1 MKKGSIFICIFGLF
15 LLCGGLFIGYSKGY
29 FDNLLIDSNSASTSK
44 NTDNDVDTN
53 EDNSSELFGK
63 YYVKAKKVLDKMSI
77 EEKVGQL
84 FLVRYDNNVASDQIT
99 SYYPGGYILFAK
111 DFAKHD
117 KNSILQELENN
128 QKISKI
134 PLIFGVDEEGGI
146 VTRVSRY
153 PQFRSE
159 KFKSSQELYAEGGY
173 DLLEASEK
181 EKAELL
187 LSLGLN
193 LNLAPVADVSV
204 DSNDFI
210 YNRTFGKGAEETA
223 LYVKNM
229 VGYSRKAGISSC
241 LKHFPGY
248 GNNAD
253 THTGSAYDDRSYDN
267 FVNNDYLPFKSGIDA
282 KVPTILVSHNVV
294 IAIDGDYPASLSAK
308 MINELR
314 EKLNFSGV
322 IITDDLAM
330 DAVKSYVEDKN
341 AAVLAVNAGND
352 MIITSDFETMYQEVL
367 DAVNDGVIKIETID
381 RAVKRIIAWKYSYK
395 LF

>member
-1 MKKGSIFICIFGLF
+1 MKKKIIFICIGGLF
-15 LLCGGLFIGYSKGY
+15 LLCSVFFIGYSKGY
-29 FDNLLIDSNSASTSK
+29 FDKLLVDSNYVSTSK
-44 NTDNDVDTN
+44 NIDNDGNVN
-53 EDNSSELFGK
+53 EDNNSELFGK

-84 FLVRYDNNVASDQIT
+84 FLVRYDNDVASDQIT

-111 DFAKHD
+111 DFANHD
-117 KNSILQELENN
+117 KNSILQELEDN
-128 QKISKI
+128 QKLSKI

-159 KFKSSQELYAEGGY
+159 KFKSNQELYAEGGY
-173 DLLEASEK
+173 DLLEVSEK

-210 YNRTFGKGAEETA
+210 YNRTFGKDAEETA

-248 GNNAD
+248 GNNVD

-267 FVNNDYLPFKSGIDA
+267 FVNNDYLPFESGIEA

-294 IAIDGDYPASLSAK
+294 IAIDEDYPASLSAK

-330 DAVKSYVEDKN
+330 DAVKSYALDKN

-352 MIITSDFETMYQEVL
+352 MIITSDLESMYQEVL
-367 DAVNDGVIKIETID
+367 SAVNDGAIKIETID